1 MLKLIKILTAAS
13 ALALMTACGGG
24 GGGSS
29 APATTYP
36 FQAAWISSLTTAS
49 NRNFTVSGTANTYTA
64 TGSGT
69 DAQAAITAG
78 TFRGTSCQQQV
89 ETVTGS
95 VTVNSTTNSLNATNT
110 SFYDSN
116 YNYLGQIGSSEYLIV
131 DNGSWNLPATV
142 TVGSSGTIYTGK
154 TYRDN
159 TFATQIGTETGTY
172 SISNDTVANSAL
184 ATLVITNYDLTGT
197 VTSTDTEMIHVYT
210 NGTSSNINANS
221 VSGNINLTITYQ

>member
-1 MLKLIKILTAAS
+1 VVLAS
-13 ALALMTACGGG
+13 CG

-36 FQAAWISSLTTAS
+36 LQAAWISSLTTAS
-49 NRNFTVSGTANTYTA
+49 TRNFTVSGTDNTYTA

-69 DAQAAITAG
+69 DAEAAITAG

-95 VTVNSTTNSLNATNT
+95 VTINSTSTSLNATNT
-110 SFYDSN
+110 SYYDSN
-116 YNYLGQIGSSEYLIV
+116 YNYLGQIGAGEYLIV
-131 DNGSWNLPATV
+131 DNGSWNLPTTV

-154 TYRDN
+154 TYQDN

-172 SISNDTVANSAL
+172 SISTDTVANSAL
-184 ATLVITNYDLTGT
+184 ATLVITQRDLTGA
-197 VTSTDTEMIHVYT
+197 VTQTTTEQIHIYT
-210 NGTSSNINANS
+210 NGTSSQTTANT
-221 VSGNINLTITYQ
+221 VQGALNLTITYQ